1 MSRKMLA
8 PLAIVLALGLAA
20 CGGNP
25 PDNSTAPP
33 ADAAPADPAAPA
45 TDPAAPATPPA
56 T

>member
-33 ADAAPADPAAPA
+33 ADTAPAPA